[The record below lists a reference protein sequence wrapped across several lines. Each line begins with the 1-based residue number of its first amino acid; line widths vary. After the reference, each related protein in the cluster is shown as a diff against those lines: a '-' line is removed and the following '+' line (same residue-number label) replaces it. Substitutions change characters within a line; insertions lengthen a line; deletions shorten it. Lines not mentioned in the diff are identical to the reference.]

1 MKKLEGRATICLLLV
16 LAVIAC
22 LIYFV
27 VRLEV
32 NGPEWAGYYAN
43 SHIFK
48 NGSLIAGEVT
58 DRDGTTI
65 LRYDSDGAHYSADE
79 YERRANSVLLGDVNY
94 SIPTAVN
101 VVFRSD
107 LVGYNF
113 VTGTEGIL
121 GSKGGKVTLAID
133 NEVNNAAYQAL
144 GYHDGLVSVYNYK
157 TGDIICLVSTPTVDS
172 QDPNGGTNAKS
183 GSYINKVFSARFT
196 PGSTFKV
203 LTALA
208 ALEKLDMDEWTF
220 TCTGSHDLGGNKI
233 TCPYAHGT
241 MDFSGALANSC
252 NCAFGELAVEL
263 GTKTM
268 NKYVKKTGL
277 TKSYDINGIETAAG
291 SFDFDSDP
299 VNIGWAG
306 IGQYNDQA
314 NPLSLMTFMGAIAGG
329 GTTAKPSIIKGGS
342 TEFLDLVDPT
352 SADELDEMLR
362 NNVEA
367 KYGDDNYPG
376 LELRAKSGSA
386 ETGDGGATNAWF
398 VGYSGDYAFV
408 VLVEHGGAGA
418 DVAGPIANKVLQTII
433 EQEGR

>member
-1 MKKLEGRATICLLLV
+1 
-16 LAVIAC
+16 
-22 LIYFV
+22 
-27 VRLEV
+27 
-32 NGPEWAGYYAN
+32 
-43 SHIFK
+43 
-48 NGSLIAGEVT
+48 
-58 DRDGTTI
+58 
-65 LRYDSDGAHYSADE
+65 
-79 YERRANSVLLGDVNY
+79 
-94 SIPTAVN
+94 
-101 VVFRSD
+101 
-107 LVGYNF
+107 
-113 VTGTEGIL
+113 
-121 GSKGGKVTLAID
+121 
-133 NEVNNAAYQAL
+133 
-144 GYHDGLVSVYNYK
+144 
-157 TGDIICLVSTPTVDS
+157 
-172 QDPNGGTNAKS
+172 
-183 GSYINKVFSARFT
+183 
-196 PGSTFKV
+196 
-203 LTALA
+203 
-208 ALEKLDMDEWTF
+208 
-220 TCTGSHDLGGNKI
+220 
-233 TCPYAHGT
+233 

-268 NKYVKKTGL
+268 NKYVKKAGL
-277 TKSYDINGIETAAG
+277 TKSYNINGIETAAG